1 MEVGGSSNDHSRK
14 VVRRTWTRDEEEA
27 LLTILEDVVARG
39 QRCDTGSFKSGT
51 INMIERS
58 LSDMCPQSGLKDNS
72 HMESKLRKWKKQY
85 GMVYDMLNKSG
96 FGWNDTLKCV
106 EVDSDEAWR
115 SYVQVVTNLYF

>member
-1 MEVGGSSNDHSRK
+1 MEIGGSSNDQSRK
-14 VVRRTWTRDEEEA
+14 GMRRTWTKDEKEA

-39 QRCDTGSFKSGT
+39 QHCDIGSFKSGT
-51 INMIERS
+51 MTIIERS
-58 LSDMCPQSGLKDNS
+58 LSVMCPQSGLKDNS

-85 GMVYDMLNKSG
+85 GVAYDMLNKSG

-115 SYVQVVTNLYF
+115 SYVQVINS